1 MQKVTVPYGEGS
13 LSFPVDDGI
22 EITRL
27 ELNDCPPLADFSA
40 ELERVLAH
48 PTGSAPLREKLSAGD
63 KVAIIISDFTRAS
76 YRTDAY
82 LARLLDECNAGGVPD
97 GDITVVIATGY
108 HEAATGEEKL
118 ILAGEEA
125 VRRVKIVSHDCRA
138 DDLVHLGKTVRGNEV
153 YINRIVAE
161 ADKVVL
167 TGGICYHVFAGF
179 GGGRKSIAPGV
190 AGFSTIEQN
199 HQNCFSR
206 DVKYEVEPKCNSGT
220 LEGNP
225 VSEEMFEIAAM
236 VNPAFLVNVIVDDHG
251 EFCGVVAGDWREA
264 YYEGVELIKKI
275 YGVHIHKKFD
285 AAIISN
291 GGAPKDCNLFQSV
304 KGLHNG
310 LFAMNDGSSV
320 VLCAECF
327 NGFGP
332 EGYRLGFECESYEQ
346 LWEKQAYE
354 RYDPEMAISLLTM
367 RYLTHMKVYLISGL
381 SDEEVRKA
389 GMIPV
394 KTPEEAWSL
403 IKADKPELTE
413 LMVLPCGALTCP
425 IVEEE

>member
-1 MQKVTVPYGEGS
+1 MQNVTVPYGEGS
-13 LSFPVDDGI
+13 LTFPVEDGL

-27 ELNDCPPLADFSA
+27 ELNDYPPLADFNA
-40 ELERVLAH
+40 ELERVLNK
-48 PTGSAPLREKLSAGD
+48 PTGSAPLREKVKAGD

-97 GDITVVIATGY
+97 SDITVVIATGY
-108 HEAATGEEKL
+108 HEDATEEEKR

-125 VRRVKIVSHDCRA
+125 VRRVKIVSHNCRA
-138 DDLVHLGKTVRGNEV
+138 DDLVHLGRTQRGNEV

-161 ADKVVL
+161 
-167 TGGICYHVFAGF
+167 
-179 GGGRKSIAPGV
+179 
-190 AGFSTIEQN
+190 EQN

-206 DVKYEVEPKCNSGT
+206 DVKYEVEPKCNSGI

-225 VSEEMFEIAAM
+225 VSEEMFEIAGM
-236 VNPAFLVNVIVDDHG
+236 VDPAFLVNVIVSDHG

-264 YYEGVELIKKI
+264 YYEGVEIIKKI

-332 EGYRLGFECESYEQ
+332 EGYRLGFECGSYEE

-394 KTPEEAWSL
+394 KTPEEAWAL
-403 IKADKPELTE
+403 IKADKPELKE